1 MLEEKI
7 DELNKSVEKA
17 VQTIQEL
24 QEKYEKQKEINKEL
38 VDENEKLKD
47 KNAKLKKRIEEYNLC
62 GNTVDK
68 QTYNEAANELTFLK
82 GIIHSMVIAFN
93 NYECA
98 GPVQEQEN
106 TWEILRDIMHEEL
119 YKMEGKK

>member
-1 MLEEKI
+1 MLKEKI
-7 DELNKSVEKA
+7 EELNKSIDKA

-24 QEKYEKQKEINKEL
+24 QGKYQKQKEINKEL

-68 QTYNEAANELTFLK
+68 QTYNEAVNELAVLK
-82 GIIHSMVIAFN
+82 AELKKLQQHSIN
-93 NYECA
+93 
-98 GPVQEQEN
+98 VQK
-106 TWEILRDIMHEEL
+106 ICFDSCL
-119 YKMEGKK
+119 K